1 MQKQTTVSWVGE
13 IMNKITIKTKVKKTE
28 QLTRFLEVMED
39 VEDRFDGELEVEIE
53 IDSGEELLERW

>member
-1 MQKQTTVSWVGE
+1 MKKGLITNCDE
-13 IMNKITIKTKVKKTE
+13 NMNKIIIKTKVKTTE

-39 VEDRFDGELEVEIE
+39 VEDRFDGKLEVEIE

>member
-1 MQKQTTVSWVGE
+1 MKKVS
-13 IMNKITIKTKVKKTE
+13 MNKITIKTKVKTTE

-39 VEDRFDGELEVEIE
+39 VEDRFDGELEVERE